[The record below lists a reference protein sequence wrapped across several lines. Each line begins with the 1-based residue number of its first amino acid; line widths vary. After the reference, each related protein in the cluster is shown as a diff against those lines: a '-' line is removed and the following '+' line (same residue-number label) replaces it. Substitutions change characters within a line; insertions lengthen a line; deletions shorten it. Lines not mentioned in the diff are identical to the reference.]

1 VTEEAK
7 SGKRVVVVLLA
18 AAVGV
23 ALIAWF
29 AASKLEQNTMARQR
43 AAGEIESG
51 AVLSD
56 GVLFEATAGD
66 PGFVIAKEVGSGKE
80 LWRAELGAVATQPAI
95 TIVQERVEVQIAGTP
110 WMTLDRD
117 SGEPLD

>member
-1 VTEEAK
+1 MTEEAK
-7 SGKRVVVVLLA
+7 SGKRVVVVLLGA
-18 AAVGV
+18 ALSV
-23 ALIAWF
+23 ALIAWL

-43 AAGEIESG
+43 AAGDIESG
-51 AVLSD
+51 AVLND

-80 LWRAELGAVATQPAI
+80 LWRTELGAVATQPAL

-117 SGEPLD
+117 SGEPLE